1 MTNFLT
7 NDQLVARAP
16 SVFAESPAANVSD
29 KYAFVPTTQILNTL
43 EAAGWLPVRAQESRV
58 RLNDKQGYQRHMV
71 RLRHQDAND
80 MKVGDSLP
88 EIVLTNS
95 HDGLAS
101 FCLTLGLF
109 RLVCSN
115 GMVVSEGMFES
126 ARIKHTGYRDQ
137 DIIDITGRVVQSAP
151 LLTNSIGEFESIQL
165 SAGEQLAFAKNALDL
180 RWNEGEA
187 PIDPSAL
194 LRIRRRADDNQSLWA
209 TLNVVQENLLK
220 GGLRG
225 RSESGRRT
233 STREVTS
240 VTEDIRLN
248 KALWSMAQGF
258 VSAKVAA

>member
-1 MTNFLT
+1 MTKFLT

-29 KYAFVPTTQILNTL
+29 KYSFVPTTQVLNTL

-58 RLNDKQGYQRHMV
+58 RMSDKQGYQRHMV

-95 HDGLAS
+95 HDGLSS
-101 FCLTLGLF
+101 FTLSLGLF

-115 GMVVSEGMFES
+115 GMVVSEGVFES

-137 DIIDITGRVVQSAP
+137 DVIDITDRVVHSAP

-165 SAGEQLAFAKNALDL
+165 SYAEMLAFAEEALDL
-180 RWNEGEA
+180 RWNPGEA
-187 PIDPSAL
+187 PIHSSAL
-194 LRIRRRADDNQSLWA
+194 LTVRRRADDNQSLWT
-209 TLNVVQENLLK
+209 TLNVIQENLLK

-225 RSESGRRT
+225 RSDSGRRT

-248 KALWSMAQGF
+248 KALWSMAQGL
-258 VSAKVAA
+258 AGQKKAA